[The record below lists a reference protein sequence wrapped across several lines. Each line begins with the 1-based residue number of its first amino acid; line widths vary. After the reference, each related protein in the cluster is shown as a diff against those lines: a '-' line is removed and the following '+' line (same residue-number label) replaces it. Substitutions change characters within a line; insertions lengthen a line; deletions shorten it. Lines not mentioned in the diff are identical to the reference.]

1 MEQQPIDTS
10 YTPVPYDFRETIEE
24 AILRKTQGKI
34 FYWAQGQKVDEK
46 TGRVEKLEEI
56 EGQGM
61 FITLDSGA
69 QLRIDRIITLFGKP
83 GAAFDE
89 YDAFANQCLS
99 CTAGVPL

>member
-1 MEQQPIDTS
+1 
-10 YTPVPYDFRETIEE
+10 
-24 AILRKTQGKI
+24 
-34 FYWAQGQKVDEK
+34 
-46 TGRVEKLEEI
+46 
-56 EGQGM
+56 M

-69 QLRIDRIITLFGKP
+69 QIRIDRIITLFGKP